1 MKRIKLSNGGKL
13 HQNDSGDKSYFNK
26 NGEYHREDGPAIK
39 YSGGGGE
46 CWYLNGKNHRI
57 GGPAMSMSNG
67 TKVWFLNGNMHRIDG
82 PAFESFNG
90 DKGWFL
96 SGKELSCTTQEQFER
111 LLKLK
116 VVW

>member
-1 MKRIKLSNGGKL
+1 
-13 HQNDSGDKSYFNK
+13 
-26 NGEYHREDGPAIK
+26 
-39 YSGGGGE
+39 
-46 CWYLNGKNHRI
+46 
-57 GGPAMSMSNG
+57 MSNG

-116 VVW
+116 VFW